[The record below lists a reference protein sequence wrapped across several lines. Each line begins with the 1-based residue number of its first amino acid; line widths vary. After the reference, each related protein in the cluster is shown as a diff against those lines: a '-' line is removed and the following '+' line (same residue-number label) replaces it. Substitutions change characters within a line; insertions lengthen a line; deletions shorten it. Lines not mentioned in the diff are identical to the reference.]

1 MVTVSYLGQETSF
14 SIQVKEEITSPT
26 EPDFNQDGIVD
37 VLDAMV
43 LAQCIVDS
51 STLPGMN
58 LDINEDGMVDV
69 LDVMTLVQHIA
80 NG

>member
-1 MVTVSYLGQETSF
+1 M
-14 SIQVKEEITSPT
+14 
-26 EPDFNQDGIVD
+26 
-37 VLDAMV
+37 DAMV